1 MEYDVHMTAIQH
13 YFREL
18 TDISDQDWLL
28 FCSKLCRAEF
38 PRKALILESG
48 KTEKYLSFIEKGI
61 VRFNIPKPDYDLTFA
76 FAFENSFV
84 SAYDSFLT
92 RQPCLYN
99 VQAISDCILWQISY
113 DDLNTIYENTRIGD
127 RIGRKVAE
135 NIYLKKM
142 KREISLLEDTAKQR
156 YLDLIREQPEL
167 IRNIPLKY
175 LASYIGVRPQSL
187 SRIRKE
193 IC

>member
-1 MEYDVHMTAIQH
+1 PLFPYTTL
-13 YFREL
+13 FRSS
-18 TDISDQDWLL
+18 I
-28 FCSKLCRAEF
+28 
-38 PRKALILESG
+38 ILERG

-61 VRFNIPKPDYDLTFA
+61 IRFNIPKLDYDFTFA

-92 RQPCLYN
+92 QKPSIYN
-99 VQAISDCILWQISY
+99 VEAISNCVLWRISF
-113 DDLNTIYENTRIGD
+113 DDLNAIYNDTQVGD

-142 KREISLLEDTAKQR
+142 KREISLLDDTAKKR
-156 YLDLIREQPEL
+156 YLDLMQEQPHL
-167 IRNIPLKY
+167 IQHIPLKY

-193 IC
+193 IY

>member
-1 MEYDVHMTAIQH
+1 MKTIHQ
-13 YFREL
+13 YFSEL
-18 TDISDQDWLL
+18 TDISESDGQL
-28 FCSKLCRAEF
+28 FCSKLKRVEF
-38 PRKALILESG
+38 PKKTIILERG
-48 KTEKYLSFIEKGI
+48 KTEKHLSFIEKGI
-61 VRFNIPKPDYDLTFA
+61 VRLNIPKLDYDFTFA

-92 RQPCLYN
+92 QTPAIYN
-99 VQAISDCILWQISY
+99 VEAISDCVLWQISIADLHAIY
-113 DDLNTIYENTRIGD
+113 DSTQMGD
-127 RIGRKVAE
+127 RIGRKIAE

-142 KREISLLEDTAKQR
+142 KREISLLEDTAKKR
-156 YLDLIREQPEL
+156 YLDLMQEQPHL
-167 IRNIPLKY
+167 MQHIPLKY

>member
-1 MEYDVHMTAIQH
+1 MDDVVHMAAIQQ

-18 TDISDQDWLL
+18 TDISDQDLLL
-28 FCSKLCRAEF
+28 FCSKLQRAEF
-38 PRKALILESG
+38 PRKSVILESG
-48 KTEKYLSFIEKGI
+48 KTENYLSFIEKGI
-61 VRFNIPKPDYDLTFA
+61 LRFNIPKPDYDLTFA
-76 FAFENSFV
+76 FAFENAFV

-92 RQPCLYN
+92 RKSCLYN
-99 VQAISDCILWQISY
+99 VEAISDCVLWQISY
-113 DDLNTIYENTRIGD
+113 TDLNGIYENTRIGD

-187 SRIRKE
+187 SRIRKQ